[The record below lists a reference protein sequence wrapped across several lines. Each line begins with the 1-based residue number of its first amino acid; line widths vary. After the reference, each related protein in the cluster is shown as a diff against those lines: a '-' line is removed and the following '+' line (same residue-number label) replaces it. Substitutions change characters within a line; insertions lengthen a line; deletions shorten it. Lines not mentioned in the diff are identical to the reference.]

1 MAPRIRHQLKKR
13 IFLIFIFFNFSSVF
27 TLAIFV
33 LSQQHTLV
41 MQMLDIRHLTKTCSK
56 QIIPSLCGGLISPSE
71 LLASPLNE
79 KKKKE
84 QCHTSAY

>member
-1 MAPRIRHQLKKR
+1 
-13 IFLIFIFFNFSSVF
+13 
-27 TLAIFV
+27 
-33 LSQQHTLV
+33 

-79 KKKKE
+79 KKKNNVTPVHIKDSTQQTENYRPVSLLSIIRKDLERRVSIKLHE
-84 QCHTSAY
+84 QSC